1 MIKCKPIRNGKQTAL
16 LMLVFAL
23 LAIATGI
30 LSVYSVE
37 IGIPAVVGRIG
48 FGVVL
53 SVALYYM
60 IKYTLAD
67 YEYELTADTL
77 SIIKTVGRKRTVMGA
92 LDLSMSV
99 ALISKE
105 EFKKDKKKYGTIDR
119 NFNYRQNP
127 FGNGMIYIFEFS
139 DQLYSVDFE
148 PNEPFVNS
156 LCVAIDN
163 CKRNRQ

>member
-1 MIKCKPIRNGKQTAL
+1 MIKCKPIRNGKQTAI
-16 LMLVFAL
+16 LMLTFAV
-23 LAIATGI
+23 LALSTGA
-30 LSVYSVE
+30 LSVYSADLGLPV
-37 IGIPAVVGRIG
+37 IFGRLG

-77 SIIKTVGRKRTVMGA
+77 SIVKTVGRKRTVMGA

-99 ALISKE
+99 AIISKE
-105 EFKKDKKKYGTIDR
+105 EFKKDKKKYGRVER

-139 DQLYSVDFE
+139 EKLYSVDFE
-148 PNEPFVNS
+148 PNEPFVNAM
-156 LCVAIDN
+156 CAAIES
-163 CKRNRQ
+163 CKHNKQ

>member
-1 MIKCKPIRNGKQTAL
+1 MIKCKPVRSGKQTAV
-16 LMLVFAL
+16 LMISFAV
-23 LAIATGI
+23 LAVATGI
-30 LSVYSVE
+30 LSAYHVE
-37 IGIPAVVGRIG
+37 LGIPAIVGRIG
-48 FGVVL
+48 FGIVI

-77 SIIKTVGRKRTVMGA
+77 SIVKTVGRKRTVMGA

-139 DQLYSVDFE
+139 DKLYSVDFE
-148 PNEPFVNS
+148 PNEPFVNA
-156 LCVAIDN
+156 LYAAIDN
-163 CKRNRQ
+163 CKNTK

>member
-1 MIKCKPIRNGKQTAL
+1 MIKCKPVRSGKQTAV
-16 LMLVFAL
+16 LMISFAV
-23 LAIATGI
+23 LAVATGI
-30 LSVYSVE
+30 LSAYHVE
-37 IGIPAVVGRIG
+37 LGIPAIVGRIG
-48 FGVVL
+48 FGIVI

-77 SIIKTVGRKRTVMGA
+77 SIVKTVGRKRTVMGA

-105 EFKKDKKKYGTIDR
+105 EFKKDKKKHGTIDR

-139 DQLYSVDFE
+139 DKLYSVDFE
-148 PNEPFVNS
+148 PNEPFVNA
-156 LCVAIDN
+156 LYAAIDN
-163 CKRNRQ
+163 CKNTK

>member
-1 MIKCKPIRNGKQTAL
+1 MIKCKPIRSGKQTAL

-23 LAIATGI
+23 LAVATGI

-37 IGIPAVVGRIG
+37 IGVPAVVGRLG
-48 FGVVL
+48 FGAVL
-53 SVALYYM
+53 AVALYYM

-99 ALISKE
+99 ALVSKE
-105 EFKKDKKKYGTIDR
+105 EFKKDKKKHGSIDR

-127 FGNGMIYIFEFS
+127 FGSGMIYIFEFS
-139 DQLYSVDFE
+139 DKLYSVDFE

-156 LCVAIDN
+156 LFAAIDN
-163 CKRNRQ
+163 CKHNKQ

>member
-1 MIKCKPIRNGKQTAL
+1 
-16 LMLVFAL
+16 MLVFAL
-23 LAIATGI
+23 LAVATGI

-37 IGIPAVVGRIG
+37 IGVPAVVGRLG
-48 FGVVL
+48 FGTVL
-53 SVALYYM
+53 AVALYYM

-105 EFKKDKKKYGTIDR
+105 EFKKDKKKHGNIDR

-127 FGNGMIYIFEFS
+127 FGSGMIYIFEFS
-139 DQLYSVDFE
+139 DKLYSVDFE

-156 LCVAIDN
+156 LFAAIDN
-163 CKRNRQ
+163 CKHNKQ

>member
-1 MIKCKPIRNGKQTAL
+1 
-16 LMLVFAL
+16 MLVFAL
-23 LAIATGI
+23 LAVATGI

-37 IGIPAVVGRIG
+37 IGVPAVVGRLG
-48 FGVVL
+48 FGAVL
-53 SVALYYM
+53 AVALYYM

-99 ALISKE
+99 ALVSKE
-105 EFKKDKKKYGTIDR
+105 EFKKDKKKHGSIDR

-127 FGNGMIYIFEFS
+127 FGSGMIYIFEFS
-139 DQLYSVDFE
+139 DKLYSVDFE

-156 LCVAIDN
+156 LFAAIDN
-163 CKRNRQ
+163 CKHNKQ

>member
-1 MIKCKPIRNGKQTAL
+1 MIKCKPIRSGKQTAL

-23 LAIATGI
+23 LAVATGI

-37 IGIPAVVGRIG
+37 IGVPAVVGRLG
-48 FGVVL
+48 FGAVL
-53 SVALYYM
+53 AVALYYM

-105 EFKKDKKKYGTIDR
+105 EFKKDKKKHGSIDR

-127 FGNGMIYIFEFS
+127 FGSGMIYIFEFS
-139 DQLYSVDFE
+139 DKLYSVDFE
-148 PNEPFVNS
+148 PNEPFVNA
-156 LCVAIDN
+156 LYAAIDN
-163 CKRNRQ
+163 CKNTK